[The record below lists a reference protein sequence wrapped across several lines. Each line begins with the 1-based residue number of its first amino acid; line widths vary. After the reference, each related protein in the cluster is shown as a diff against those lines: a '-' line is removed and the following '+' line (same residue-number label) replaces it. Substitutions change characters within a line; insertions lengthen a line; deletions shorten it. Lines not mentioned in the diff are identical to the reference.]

1 MKRPPAVIDAEFE
14 VVETGEPPPP
24 EKSGWRIYST
34 LDKRTL
40 LFVLAFGV
48 LGVVKI
54 LLTGSLL
61 GY

>member
-1 MKRPPAVIDAEFE
+1 M
-14 VVETGEPPPP
+14 VETGEPPPP

-48 LGVVKI
+48 LGTVKI